1 MPISDGLNRCETCN
15 FKKDFG
21 NPAYGFIAKNG
32 LAKCYVIITEC
43 PQKEWDLLITK
54 ATKEPENL

>member
-1 MPISDGLNRCETCN
+1 MLNSLNRCENCE

-21 NPAYGFIAKNG
+21 NPVCGYTAENG

-43 PQKEWDLLITK
+43 PQKEWDMHAARIK
-54 ATKEPENL
+54 KEPEDL